1 MGAEAKIEP
10 GLLKPCIFQRHPSH
24 SFICSF
30 VGIALERQQ
39 FVFINKVLCREEVP
53 PHLPMQLR
61 EASGHQG
68 VLLPRT
74 QIDCRIGGW
83 RLPVHLLAGRN
94 RSDLQLQ
101 PLPLGPGP
109 WQGPCV

>member
-53 PHLPMQLR
+53 PPSPHAAEGSQWP
-61 EASGHQG
+61 
-68 VLLPRT
+68 P
-74 QIDCRIGGW
+74 GGAA
-83 RLPVHLLAGRN
+83 PKDPN
-94 RSDLQLQ
+94 
-101 PLPLGPGP
+101 
-109 WQGPCV
+109 